1 MKSPGTN
8 LYTKSWSVWSVLK
21 PDVMFVVVTERLQRY
36 LSSDDN
42 FYENKQLQVSCRR
55 ACTPII
61 LQTCIALYC
70 RRVQLFYCRRV
81 HLLSH
86 MKRVLTDVYIWNR
99 TYVISQ
105 TCVVVRVEQLSILIS
120 PFIRMSFTFYLFSI
134 FDH

>member
-21 PDVMFVVVTERLQRY
+21 PDVMFVVVTERWQRY

-61 LQTCIALYC
+61 LQTCTAVILQTCSLVISHEAGTY
-70 RRVQLFYCRRV
+70 RRV
-81 HLLSH
+81 H
-86 MKRVLTDVYIWNR
+86 MEPYICYLTDVC
-99 TYVISQ
+99 S
-105 TCVVVRVEQLSILIS
+105 C
-120 PFIRMSFTFYLFSI
+120 
-134 FDH
+134 